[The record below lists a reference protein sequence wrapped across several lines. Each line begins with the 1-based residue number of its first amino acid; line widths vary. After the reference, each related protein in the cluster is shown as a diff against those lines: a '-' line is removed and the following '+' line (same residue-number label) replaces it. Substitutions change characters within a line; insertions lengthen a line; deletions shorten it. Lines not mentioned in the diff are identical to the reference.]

1 MKKVKFELTKAP
13 RIENAPAKVREMLNR
28 PFSPLDD
35 TGKWDF
41 SDSLSLWVDE
51 TETGA
56 ELKASET
63 DVIARFND
71 IKGIKHP
78 WLVIRSFTDKM
89 RMVFCHDDLDN
100 LNNIIL
106 EVISHTIDVP

>member
-13 RIENAPAKVREMLNR
+13 HIENAPAKVRQMLNK
-28 PFSPLDD
+28 PFVLSSEDD
-35 TGKWDF
+35 TGEWDF
-41 SDSLSLWVDE
+41 SPSLSLWVDE

-63 DVIARFND
+63 EVIARFND

-78 WLVIRSFTDKM
+78 LLVIRSFTDKM
-89 RMVFCHDDLDN
+89 QAVFCSDDRDN

-106 EVISHTIDVP
+106 EVIS